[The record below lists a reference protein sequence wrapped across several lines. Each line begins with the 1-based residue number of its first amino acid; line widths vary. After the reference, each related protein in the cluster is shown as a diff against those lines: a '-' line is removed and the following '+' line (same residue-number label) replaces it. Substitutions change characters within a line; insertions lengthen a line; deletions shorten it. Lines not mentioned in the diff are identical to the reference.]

1 VNAAPP
7 TAVDV
12 AIVGGGLVG
21 ASLAL
26 ALAPTRCRVALIEA
40 VPPGDAHQPSFD
52 ERTTALSN
60 GSCQILKALGA
71 WPAMAAAAS
80 PIREIHI
87 SDAGGFGVA
96 RLSAAK
102 QGLDALG
109 FVVPNRVIGAALWE
123 RLRALPQ
130 VAIHSPA
137 TIAAVELCESEVR
150 LRLAG
155 GASASLAARLAV
167 AADGA
172 ASALRGIAGIGA
184 EVADYQQVAIVAA
197 VGTDRPAAGVAYERF
212 TPTGPLAVLPLA
224 DGHFTVV
231 WTATPE
237 RASELMACD
246 DAHYLNELQRSF
258 GWRVGRL
265 LRVGRRNSYP
275 LALSR
280 ASALVGRRCVVV
292 GNAAQ
297 ALHPVAGQGFNLGL
311 RDAAT
316 LAECVAG
323 AADPGDPALLSQYAT
338 ARLADRRGMI
348 GFTDGLVRLFASQQP
363 GVGALRRLGLAL
375 FDLAPPAKRAMS
387 RLSWGFS
394 SRAPRLMR
402 GLPLD

>member
-1 VNAAPP
+1 MNAAPP

-26 ALAPTRCRVALIEA
+26 ALAPTRCKVALIEA
-40 VPPGDAHQPSFD
+40 VPPGDAQQPSFD
-52 ERTTALSN
+52 ERTTALGN

-71 WPAMAAAAS
+71 WPAMATAAS
-80 PIREIHI
+80 PIREIHV

-96 RLSAAK
+96 RLGAAQ

-130 VAIHSPA
+130 VSIHSPA
-137 TIAAVELCESEVR
+137 SVETVELGESEVR

-155 GASASLAARLAV
+155 GASAILSARLAV

-172 ASALRGIAGIGA
+172 ASTLRDIAGIGA
-184 EVADYQQVAIVAA
+184 EVADYQQVAIVAS
-197 VGTDRPAAGVAYERF
+197 VGTDRPAAGIAYERF
-212 TPTGPLAVLPLA
+212 TASGPLAVLPLS
-224 DGHFTVV
+224 DGHYTVV
-231 WTATPE
+231 WTVAPQ
-237 RASELMACD
+237 RASELMAAD
-246 DAHYLNELQRSF
+246 DAKFLAELQQCF
-258 GWRVGRL
+258 GWRVGRM
-265 LRVGRRNSYP
+265 LRVGRRNTYP

-280 ASALVGRRCVVV
+280 ASALGGRRCVLV

-316 LAECVAG
+316 LAECIAG
-323 AADPGDPALLSQYAT
+323 AADPGDPTLLSQYAA

-348 GFTDGLVRLFASQQP
+348 GFTDGLVHLFASQQP
-363 GVGALRRLGLAL
+363 GIEALRRLGLVL
-375 FDLAPPAKRAMS
+375 FDLAPPAKRALS

-394 SRAPRLMR
+394 SAAPRLMR
-402 GLPLD
+402 GLPLT

>member
-1 VNAAPP
+1 VSAAPP

-80 PIREIHI
+80 PIREIHV

-102 QGLDALG
+102 QGLEALG

-137 TIAAVELCESEVR
+137 SIASVELGEAQVR
-150 LRLAG
+150 LRLGG

-167 AADGA
+167 GADGA
-172 ASALRGIAGIGA
+172 ASSLREIAGISA

-212 TPTGPLAVLPLA
+212 TATGPLAVLPLA
-224 DGHFTVV
+224 DGHYTVV
-231 WTATPE
+231 WTAKPE

-246 DAHYLNELQRSF
+246 DARYLDELQSCF

-265 LRVGRRNSYP
+265 LRVGRRSAYP

-280 ASALVGRRCVVV
+280 ASALVGRRCVLV

-323 AADPGDPALLSQYAT
+323 AADPGDPALLAQYAA

-375 FDLAPPAKRAMS
+375 FDLSPPAKRAMS

-394 SRAPRLMR
+394 SRASRLMR
-402 GLPLD
+402 GLPLA

>member
-1 VNAAPP
+1 
-7 TAVDV
+7 
-12 AIVGGGLVG
+12 
-21 ASLAL
+21 
-26 ALAPTRCRVALIEA
+26 
-40 VPPGDAHQPSFD
+40 
-52 ERTTALSN
+52 
-60 GSCQILKALGA
+60 
-71 WPAMAAAAS
+71 MAAAAS
-80 PIREIHI
+80 PIREIHV

-96 RLSAAK
+96 RLSAAR

-130 VAIHSPA
+130 LAIHSPA
-137 TIAAVELCESEVR
+137 SIAAVELGESEVR

-155 GASASLAARLAV
+155 GTSVSLAARLAV
-167 AADGA
+167 GADGA
-172 ASALRGIAGIGA
+172 GSALREIAGIGA
-184 EVADYQQVAIVAA
+184 EVADYRQVAIVAA

-212 TPTGPLAVLPLA
+212 TATGPLAVLPLA
-224 DGHFTVV
+224 DGHYTVV
-231 WTATPE
+231 WTAAPE

-246 DAHYLNELQRSF
+246 DAHYLNELQRCF

-265 LRVGRRNSYP
+265 LRVGRRSAYP

-280 ASALVGRRCVVV
+280 ASALVGRRCVLV

-323 AADPGDPALLSQYAT
+323 AADAGDPALLSQYA
-338 ARLADRRGMI
+338 AERLADRRGMI

-394 SRAPRLMR
+394 SRASRLMR
-402 GLPLD
+402 GLPLA